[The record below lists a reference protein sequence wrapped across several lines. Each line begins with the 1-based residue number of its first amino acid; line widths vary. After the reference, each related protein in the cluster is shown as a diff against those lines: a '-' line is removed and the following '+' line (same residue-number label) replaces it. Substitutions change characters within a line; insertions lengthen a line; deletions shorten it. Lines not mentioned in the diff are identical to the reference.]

1 MTVGGFGWEFLFLF
15 SGLIVSAISLIFIPI
30 SFLFKFSRFS
40 IIFLFNI
47 HGVICVGHSFL
58 FLKILKNF
66 FDGRGDSSF
75 DFVFLWALIG
85 FVYFFLF
92 IMSICMHCRGRY
104 VSNFY
109 YYSTFISC
117 GISPF
122 VVIVLANSIKNLN

>member
-85 FVYFFLF
+85 FVYFFCLLRAYACIAEGDMSLIFIIIQHLF
-92 IMSICMHCRGRY
+92 HAEFPLS
-104 VSNFY
+104 
-109 YYSTFISC
+109 
-117 GISPF
+117 
-122 VVIVLANSIKNLN
+122 L